1 MGDDRHASQ
10 EAFGRG
16 GATAP
21 QDWATPWELFRAI
34 ERRYGTFDVDV
45 CADASNTKVPFAY
58 YSVEQDGLRPKWH
71 GRCWCNPPYGGEA
84 GQFAAKALMEAR
96 GGAVVVMLTFA
107 RSDTRWWH
115 ETVPHAS
122 EVVLLRGRVSFE
134 RPGQKSAAAP
144 MASCL
149 LVFTA
154 AGGPPTLSHWDWHHE
169 GQTRL

>member
-1 MGDDRHASQ
+1 MVDDRHASQ

-58 YSVEQDGLRPKWH
+58 YSVEQDGLRQQWR
-71 GRCWCNPPYGGEA
+71 GQCWANPPYAKEA
-84 GQFAAKALMEAR
+84 GQFAAKALKEAR
-96 GGAVVVMLTFA
+96 RGATVVMLTFV

-122 EVVLLRGRVSFE
+122 ELVLLRGRVSFE

-149 LVFTA
+149 IVFSP
-154 AGGPPTLSHWDWHHE
+154 AGGPPTLSHWDWRNE
-169 GQTRL
+169 GQRRL

>member
-1 MGDDRHASQ
+1 MGDGRHAGQ
-10 EAFGRG
+10 EAFGHG
-16 GATAP
+16 GSTAP

-58 YSVEQDGLRPKWH
+58 YSVEQDGLRQQWR
-71 GRCWCNPPYGGEA
+71 GQCWANPPYAKEA
-84 GQFAAKALMEAR
+84 GQFAAKALKEAR
-96 GGAVVVMLTFA
+96 RGATVVMLTFV

-122 EVVLLRGRVSFE
+122 QLVLLKGRVNFE

-149 LVFTA
+149 IVFTP
-154 AGGPPTLSHWDWHHE
+154 AGGPPKLDHWDWHHQ